1 MGVVNRDGRAWTG
14 SASVTCIQEN
24 KPHLVQFLLKQP
36 PNLILL
42 GLAVAE
48 QLLCG
53 TQEPSILLLRS
64 QRAPRC
70 SQRMGAQGL
79 SGCHPPPRTY
89 WHHKT
94 GGGGALPCTALSGVS
109 MREVQGP
116 QDRRTQGGGGWGITF
131 SWSSSCCRLALYC
144 GVLVYARNCRY

>member
-1 MGVVNRDGRAWTG
+1 MVNRDGRAWTG
-14 SASVTCIQEN
+14 GASVTCIQEN
-24 KPHLVQFLLKQP
+24 KPHLVQLLLKQP

-53 TQEPSILLLRS
+53 TQKPSILLLRS

-79 SGCHPPPRTY
+79 
-89 WHHKT
+89 
-94 GGGGALPCTALSGVS
+94 
-109 MREVQGP
+109 
-116 QDRRTQGGGGWGITF
+116 
-131 SWSSSCCRLALYC
+131 
-144 GVLVYARNCRY
+144 